1 MSTDERPT
9 VIAVDPGLTTG
20 WAALYPDGEFRS
32 GETKGP
38 YEFLRTVH
46 RLVSDGAFSWQLVVE
61 RYTITP
67 ETIKKSRQ
75 TDALEIIGALKY
87 FARHYNAGWAMQMP
101 SEAKAFATDA
111 KLRRVGWYQQGLG
124 HANDASR
131 HLLCYAVR
139 NKLIDPTRLLE
150 EK

>member
-1 MSTDERPT
+1 MSERPT
-9 VIAVDPGLTTG
+9 IIAVDPGLTTG

-32 GETKGP
+32 GETKGSYP
-38 YEFLRTVH
+38 FLRTVH
-46 RLVSDGAFSWQLVVE
+46 GLLSAGAFDWHVVVE

-75 TDALEIIGALKY
+75 TEALEIIGALK
-87 FARHYNAGWAMQMP
+87 FFTQHYGAGFSMQSP
-101 SEAKAFATDA
+101 AEAKSFATDA
-111 KLRRVGWYQQGLG
+111 KLRRVRWFQQGLG

-139 NKLIDPTRLLE
+139 NGLVKPDDLME
-150 EK
+150 GS

>member
-1 MSTDERPT
+1 MSERPT

-32 GETKGP
+32 GETRGF
-38 YEFLRTVH
+38 YEFLKTVYGLLSS
-46 RLVSDGAFSWQLVVE
+46 RAFDWHIVVE
-61 RYTITP
+61 KYTITP

-75 TDALEIIGALKY
+75 TDALEIIGALRF
-87 FARHYNAGWAMQMP
+87 FARHFDAGFSMQSP
-101 SEAKAFATDA
+101 AEAKTFATDA
-111 KLRRVGWYQQGLG
+111 KLRKMRWFQQGRG

-139 NKLIDPTRLLE
+139 TGLVKPDNLLE
-150 EK
+150 G

>member
-1 MSTDERPT
+1 MSDRAT

-20 WAALYPDGEFRS
+20 WAVLYPDGEFRS
-32 GETKGP
+32 GETKGSFA
-38 YEFLRTVH
+38 FLKTVYGLL
-46 RLVSDGAFSWQLVVE
+46 RDRAFDWHIVCE

-75 TDALEIIGALKY
+75 TDALEIIGTLKFLTTY
-87 FARHYNAGWAMQMP
+87 YDAGWSMQNP
-101 SEAKAFATDA
+101 SEAKNFATDA
-111 KLRRVGWYQQGLG
+111 KLRRVRWYRQGLG

-131 HLLCYAVR
+131 HLLCYAV
-139 NKLIDPTRLLE
+139 NHKMIDVSKLMGE

>member
-1 MSTDERPT
+1 MSSNERPT

-38 YEFLRTVH
+38 YEFLRTVY
-46 RLVSDGAFSWQLVVE
+46 RLLKDQAFDWTLVVE

-75 TDALEIIGALKY
+75 TDALEIIGALKF
-87 FARHYNAGWAMQMP
+87 FAKHYNTGWAMQTP
-101 SEAKAFATDA
+101 AEAKSFATDA
-111 KLRRVGWYQQGLG
+111 KLRRMGWYQQGLG

-150 EK
+150 GK